1 MVNGPGPVLKIR
13 AEDLEPGVGLIELQG
28 SLDASNVSLFR
39 SLAQGFFARGIH
51 RLVIDL
57 AKANYVASAG
67 FSAFL
72 ACLDTARGR
81 GGGVAFARPTLQVR
95 EVFSLMGLLDSVT
108 VAEDVPSAAA
118 ALRVA
123 GTG

>member
-1 MVNGPGPVLKIR
+1 MTHGPGPILKIR
-13 AEDLEPGVGLIELQG
+13 SEDLEPGVGLIELQG

-39 SLAQGFFARGIH
+39 SLAEGFFLRGIY
-51 RLVIDL
+51 RLVVDL
-57 AKANYVASAG
+57 GKANYVASAG

-72 ACLDTARGR
+72 ACLDTARSR
-81 GGGVAFARPTLQVR
+81 GGGLAFARPTLQVR

-118 ALRVA
+118 ALR
-123 GTG
+123 GTGTR